1 MGAGNCSLP
10 GCLAIDSLVYVADS
24 AAVTKDNLDLIAEK
38 GIKFISRLPATFK
51 QEGMVKDRAWADGS
65 WQELGALTLNPKRD
79 SAVYKCKDYIAEIDG
94 RPYRLIVVHSSKL
107 DKRKANKF
115 ERDLS
120 KQKVE
125 LDEKIAELGALEF
138 ACEPDAQAA
147 LNRLRQECTGSFYSI
162 SGNVE
167 SEEVVLKRARRG
179 RPRKGEEAP
188 TKTVWRAKASVGPLN
203 EEVYEHAKQKA
214 SCFVL
219 ITNIHDAGEYP
230 ADKVL
235 REYKEQS
242 CVELSFKAIKEPEFV
257 GAMYVKKPERLEAL
271 AYVVL
276 LAALVRAV
284 MQRRARRYAEAT
296 DEPLPIPG
304 KRTSMRPTARMILDS
319 FDTIIVIILPDGTRA
334 LADTRLFPDKMF
346 NALGISPSVYVHCSS
361 KNYDP

>member
-1 MGAGNCSLP
+1 ML
-10 GCLAIDSLVYVADS
+10 L
-24 AAVTKDNLDLIAEK
+24 
-38 GIKFISRLPATFK
+38 
-51 QEGMVKDRAWADGS
+51 
-65 WQELGALTLNPKRD
+65 
-79 SAVYKCKDYIAEIDG
+79 
-94 RPYRLIVVHSSKL
+94 
-107 DKRKANKF
+107 
-115 ERDLS
+115 
-120 KQKVE
+120 
-125 LDEKIAELGALEF
+125 
-138 ACEPDAQAA
+138 
-147 LNRLRQECTGSFYSI
+147 
-162 SGNVE
+162 
-167 SEEVVLKRARRG
+167 
-179 RPRKGEEAP
+179 
-188 TKTVWRAKASVGPLN
+188 
-203 EEVYEHAKQKA
+203 
-214 SCFVL
+214 
-219 ITNIHDAGEYP
+219 
-230 ADKVL
+230 
-235 REYKEQS
+235 EYKEQS

>member
-1 MGAGNCSLP
+1 M
-10 GCLAIDSLVYVADS
+10 
-24 AAVTKDNLDLIAEK
+24 
-38 GIKFISRLPATFK
+38 
-51 QEGMVKDRAWADGS
+51 
-65 WQELGALTLNPKRD
+65 LTLNPKRD
-79 SAVYKCKDYIAEIDG
+79 SAVYKCKDCTAEIDG

-107 DKRKANKF
+107 DKRKANKL

-120 KQKVE
+120 KQKAE

-147 LNRLRQECTGSFYSI
+147 LNRLKQECSGPFYRI
-162 SGNVE
+162 SGKVE
-167 SEEVVLKRARRG
+167 AEEVVLKWARRG

-188 TKTVWRAKASVGPLN
+188 TKTIWRAKASVGPLN

-242 CVELSFKAIKEPEFV
+242 CVELSFKAIKEREFV

-276 LAALVRAV
+276 LAALVRTV
-284 MQRRARRYAEAT
+284 MQRRADDTQR
-296 DEPLPIPG
+296 L
-304 KRTSMRPTARMILDS
+304 RTSRFPFRAKGLQCD
-319 FDTIIVIILPDGTRA
+319 LQPD
-334 LADTRLFPDKMF
+334 D
-346 NALGISPSVYVHCSS
+346 LGLL
-361 KNYDP
+361 